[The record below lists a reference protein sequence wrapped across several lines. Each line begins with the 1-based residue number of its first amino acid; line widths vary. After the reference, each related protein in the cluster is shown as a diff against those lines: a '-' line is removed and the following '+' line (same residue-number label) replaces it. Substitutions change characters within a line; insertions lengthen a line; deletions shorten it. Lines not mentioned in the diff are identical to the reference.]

1 MKKKLVL
8 GTVQFGIDYGINN
21 DKGMPSG
28 NEVNAILASAFNS
41 GIRTLDTA
49 AAYGLAESRIGDFH
63 ALNTNQKFVINTK
76 FSKDATVTWLPSLM
90 NSIHSMKLEQIDTIM
105 FHSFESYLT
114 NKTDLKEIYTIGF
127 PRYFKRIGVSVYTN
141 AEMEALITDELV
153 SVVQLPFNLLDN
165 HLKRSVVIEKLRKQ
179 KKEIHTRSCFL
190 QGLFFLNED
199 KIPEKL
205 IGVKPFLNKLKQI
218 AFDHNIEMGHL
229 ALQYALSKNYID
241 KVLIGVDIVAQLEKN
256 IQWAD
261 EAIDNEIFS
270 QIDLIDVTNLALLNP
285 SKW

>member
-1 MKKKLVL
+1 MITKLIL
-8 GTVQFGIDYGINN
+8 GTVQFGLKYGVSNQI
-21 DKGMPSG
+21 GLP
-28 NEVNAILASAFNS
+28 NETDVKNILATAYRF
-41 GIRTLDTA
+41 GIKKLDTA
-49 AAYGLAESRIGDFH
+49 SAYGLAEERIGFFH
-63 ALNTNQKFVINTK
+63 QNAKVQFDIITK
-76 FSKDATVTWLPSLM
+76 FSKENNLNWKDSLEK
-90 NSIHSMKLEQIDTIM
+90 SLLLLGVKKVDTIM
-105 FHSFESYLT
+105 FHSFESYV
-114 NKTDLKEIYTIGF
+114 NHKEDLANIMTIGKGKLF
-127 PRYFKRIGVSVYTN
+127 DKIGVSVYTN
-141 AEMEALITDELV
+141 EEMEALITDELV

-205 IGVKPFLNKLKQI
+205 KAVKPFLKKLKQI
-218 AFDHNIEMGHL
+218 TVDHKIEMGHL

-241 KVLIGVDIVAQLEKN
+241 KVLIGVDTVGQLEKN

-261 EAIDNEIFS
+261 EAIDSEIFS